1 VSKPALRFSGYAA
14 LFDVAD
20 QARDTIRKGAF
31 ARSIRKRGTNLP
43 LLAEHDPNQRIGQ
56 IELVAEDRRGLRVIA
71 RIDRRRSR
79 AAVALSERAL
89 SGLSIGYR
97 PHYARHLTAG
107 RELLDIDLLE
117 VSLVAH
123 PLQPGARVHLI
134 T

>member
-1 VSKPALRFSGYAA
+1 MSEAALRFSGYAA

-43 LLAEHDPNQRIGQ
+43 LLSEHDPNRRIGQ
-56 IELVAEDRRGLRVIA
+56 IEWVAEDRRGLRMIA
-71 RIDRRRSR
+71 RIDRLRSR
-79 AAVALSERAL
+79 AAKALSERAL

-97 PHYARHLTAG
+97 ANYARHLPQG

-117 VSLVAH
+117 ISLVAY
-123 PLQPGARVHLI
+123 PLQPAARVHLV